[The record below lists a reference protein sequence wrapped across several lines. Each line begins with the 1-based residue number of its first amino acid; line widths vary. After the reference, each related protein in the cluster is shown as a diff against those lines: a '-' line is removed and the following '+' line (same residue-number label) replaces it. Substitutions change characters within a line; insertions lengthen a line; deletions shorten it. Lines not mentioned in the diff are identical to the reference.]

1 MAGETTITIV
11 GNLVADPDLKFT
23 PSGAAVA
30 NFTIAST
37 PRAFDRDSGQ
47 WVDGDPLF
55 LRCSLWRDAAENAAE
70 SLTKGTRV
78 IATGFLKSRS
88 YETKEGEKRTV
99 TEMDVQEIGPSLRWA
114 TARVA
119 KAQRGQSSGG
129 WGQQGQQD
137 ARPAQGGW
145 DQPRQGGGDSWN
157 PDTGSGGWGNTSPS
171 RDEPPF

>member
-1 MAGETTITIV
+1 MAGETTITII
-11 GNLVADPDLKFT
+11 GNLTGDPELRFT
-23 PSGAAVA
+23 PAGAAVA

-99 TEMDVQEIGPSLRWA
+99 WGIEADHIGPSLR
-114 TARVA
+114 RQE
-119 KAQRGQSSGG
+119 AQVRKVQQQVGGQGGHG
-129 WGQQGQQD
+129 WGQQ
-137 ARPAQGGW
+137 PAQG
-145 DQPRQGGGDSWN
+145 QPQAS
-157 PDTGSGGWGNTSPS
+157 GWGAPQGQQAATSADPWQQQPAV
-171 RDEPPF
+171 DNNPPF